1 MSGFN
6 DSYNNQQH
14 QPTSVTSQ
22 HCKQQYFSN
31 SKNETEKHEMILNDV
46 SSLSKKSRKRLYNKW
61 YYQRNKEKESKDLC
75 TDEKKIKLDA
85 NQYNEE
91 MTKVDNKVDL
101 RKQNKNSQPALLSK
115 KENASIR
122 EINEN
127 QF

>member
-46 SSLSKKSRKRLYNKW
+46 SSLSKKGRKRLYNKW
-61 YYQRNKEKESKDLC
+61 YYQRNNEKESKNLC
-75 TDEKKIKLDA
+75 TDEKKSNLMLISI
-85 NQYNEE
+85 
-91 MTKVDNKVDL
+91 M
-101 RKQNKNSQPALLSK
+101 K
-115 KENASIR
+115 K
-122 EINEN
+122 
-127 QF
+127 